1 MRCTA
6 AALKCL
12 TLTVHGRSSGGRLR
26 AAQCFSDRK
35 IRAKYNF
42 ILHLS
47 VPPFAGMERDR
58 AGHDHI
64 HCQERDANIFGPRIF
79 KVAGSVS
86 HSRLMRLQTLTS
98 RIPVV
103 TAHCYFTPPDLY
115 LVFTPSLGLAAW
127 VAPKTPS
134 AVLRTQGPTPS
145 PRSAGRGLCDGC
157 YFPAI

>member
-1 MRCTA
+1 MVGVY
-6 AALKCL
+6 ALPNVSRTEKYAQNIILFSIC
-12 TLTVHGRSSGGRLR
+12 RSRHSRGWKEIEL
-26 AAQCFSDRK
+26 AT
-35 IRAKYNF
+35 N
-42 ILHLS
+42 
-47 VPPFAGMERDR
+47 
-58 AGHDHI
+58 HI
-64 HCQERDANIFGPRIF
+64 HCQERDANIFRPIIF

-103 TAHCYFTPPDLY
+103 TTHCYFTPPDLY
-115 LVFTPSLGLAAW
+115 LVFTPSLGLAGW